1 MLTTAKKG
9 RPSMSEPRI
18 PPRPVAEW
26 DAEVRDA
33 LSVLAPPGNATAR
46 AAEARAAAR
55 AAQPTGERSQR
66 RPVSNMVGIFTWHP
80 ALTKA
85 FLTFNNHLFR
95 STLSDRVREMVTV
108 RVGWLRRSE
117 YEWAQHVAMARAAG
131 MSEDEI
137 SAISEGPDWQGWSPL
152 DAALLRSVDEMVAD
166 RCISDETWESL
177 AKHLDRREL
186 MDLVFTVGT
195 YDLLAMAFNTFGLEL
210 DPGMSGF
217 PPSFPSSVPPSA
229 DLD

>member
-1 MLTTAKKG
+1 
-9 RPSMSEPRI
+9 MSSHPRI
-18 PPRPVAEW
+18 PPRPVADW

-33 LSVLAPPGNATAR
+33 LSVLAMPDNAAAR
-46 AAEARAAAR
+46 AAEARAAAVQAAQSER
-55 AAQPTGERSQR
+55 AGQPTGERPR
-66 RPVSNMVGIFTWHP
+66 RRQLSNLVATFTWHP

-95 STLSDRVREMVTV
+95 STLSDRVRELVTV

-131 MSEDEI
+131 MSDEEI
-137 SAISEGPDWQGWSPL
+137 SAIGEQGPDWPGWSPL
-152 DAALLRSVDEMVAD
+152 EAALLRSVDEIVAD
-166 RCISDETWESL
+166 RYVSDETWEVL
-177 AKHLDRREL
+177 ARHFDRREM
-186 MDLVFTVGT
+186 MDLVFTIGT

-217 PPSFPSSVPPSA
+217 PPSPEASPEPSPEQGT
-229 DLD
+229 